1 MKKCKN
7 FQIMNESGCV
17 INNLKSPIPRPSV
30 IIAGPI
36 LASPSKHGSLSTQ
49 DENITCTIDIKSM
62 YLNQARTS
70 QGTEDLLY
78 HPYTIEYFIIKYFTG
93 YKVFQY
99 KAFHGSGRIHYHCA
113 LLILMIAVFMKRS
126 HILHGMFPL
135 TVNTTGILSFED

>member
-1 MKKCKN
+1 
-7 FQIMNESGCV
+7 
-17 INNLKSPIPRPSV
+17 
-30 IIAGPI
+30 
-36 LASPSKHGSLSTQ
+36 
-49 DENITCTIDIKSM
+49 M

-135 TVNTTGILSFED
+135 TVNTTGILSFEDWKMRMLKFSRFQALLRSVASTKEIECPLLWSLLPEGSASSHIQIILWSVPLSSYDL

>member
-1 MKKCKN
+1 
-7 FQIMNESGCV
+7 
-17 INNLKSPIPRPSV
+17 
-30 IIAGPI
+30 
-36 LASPSKHGSLSTQ
+36 
-49 DENITCTIDIKSM
+49 M
-62 YLNQARTS
+62 YLNQARTY

-135 TVNTTGILSFED
+135 TVNTTGILSFEDWKMRMLKFSRLFMTQALQRSVASTMVEIECPLLWSLLRIYRLFCKVFHCQAMIYNQ